1 MDCRQ
6 AGGMLDPHLD
16 TAFAHLMEASVP
28 PVAAA
33 KFRNGFRRIP
43 SWLRAVSMLFLSL
56 LGAGVLAASL
66 TPADVGQGE
75 FLLGLAM
82 VHVLFGFAYGGWW
95 AAAGSLLWVPLGL
108 IAIDES
114 DLMARVGAVFF
125 AVGIVALVLA
135 AGVAVRKSLRRSAR
149 WRAFEARTRDQA
161 GALNI
166 RMAMALGLVLA
177 GSMWAADAL
186 TGVPLIVLLVAAV
199 GSIGVQA
206 LGPRAEEPAPEYLL
220 DRLPS
225 TWMKQPWKRLGTSM
239 ALVCVTLTSLFLLIE
254 VAVSLGMSD
263 DGSHGD
269 PPFGSATVWAL
280 VLLFY
285 VIHAIPRALR
295 SRAHR

>member
-1 MDCRQ
+1 
-6 AGGMLDPHLD
+6 MLDPHPE
-16 TAFAHLMEASVP
+16 TACPRVMEASTP
-28 PVAAA
+28 PGAAR
-33 KFRNGFRRIP
+33 FRNGLRRMP

-56 LGAGVLAASL
+56 LGAGVLAAAL
-66 TPADVGQGE
+66 TPADVGGGE
-75 FLLGLAM
+75 FLLGLVI

-108 IAIDES
+108 IDIEEI
-114 DLMARVGAVFF
+114 GAAFL

-135 AGVAVRKSLRRSAR
+135 AGVALRKSLRLSGR
-149 WRAFEARTRDQA
+149 WRAFEARTRDQP

-186 TGVPLIVLLVAAV
+186 TGVPLIVLLIAAV
-199 GSIGVQA
+199 GLIGVQA
-206 LGPRAEEPAPEYLL
+206 LGPRAEEPEPEYLL

-225 TWMKQPWKRLGTSM
+225 TWMTQPWKRLSTAM
-239 ALVCVTLTSLFLLIE
+239 ALVCVTLVILFLLIV

-263 DGSHGD
+263 DGSHGE

-285 VIHAIPRALR
+285 VIHAIPRVLR
-295 SRAHR
+295 SRTHR